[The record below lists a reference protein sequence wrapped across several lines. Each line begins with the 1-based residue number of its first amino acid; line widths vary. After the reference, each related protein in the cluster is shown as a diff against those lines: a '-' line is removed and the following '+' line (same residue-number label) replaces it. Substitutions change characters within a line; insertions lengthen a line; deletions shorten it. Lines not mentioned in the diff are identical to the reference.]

1 MVEDFDSKGL
11 FDRLT
16 ICIDKLNQA
25 DAKCSPRRR
34 TRYRNLAQDIIQELR
49 WEFED

>member
-16 ICIDKLNQA
+16 ICIDKLNKP
-25 DAKCSPRRR
+25 DDKCSPRRR
-34 TRYRNLAQDIIQELR
+34 MRYRNLAQEIIKALR